1 MNYKIQ
7 FAGDWYEE
15 IRAPALNVS
24 CVHVHVDVINNQTQL
39 NVKTM
44 YAASQTGLLM
54 DKNAQATVNVSV
66 VNANTGFNI
75 SYSNANGANTTYK
88 ILSTDYT
95 SNVVLC
101 GYTNASEPTS
111 SFGIILTRSQIVNS
125 TWLMELKSNAS
136 QILPGFNDSTTANI
150 TQSKS

>member
-1 MNYKIQ
+1 
-7 FAGDWYEE
+7 
-15 IRAPALNVS
+15 
-24 CVHVHVDVINNQTQL
+24 
-39 NVKTM
+39 M

-66 VNANTGFNI
+66 VNANAGFNV

-88 ILSTDYT
+88 ILNTDYT